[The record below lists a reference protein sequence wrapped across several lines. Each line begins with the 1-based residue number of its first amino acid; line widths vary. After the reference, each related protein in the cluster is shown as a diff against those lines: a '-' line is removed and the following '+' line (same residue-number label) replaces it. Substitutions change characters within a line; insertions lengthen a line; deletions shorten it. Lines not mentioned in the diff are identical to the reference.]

1 MPTPL
6 VLIHPF
12 PTDAGFWDELRP
24 RLSPDRH
31 VLVPELPGFGSKSE
45 RPGWSIAEA
54 ADEIADT
61 IAAWAPDGR
70 AAVCGLSMGGYT
82 ALALAARRPDVV
94 SALVLADTRA
104 EADDDDALA
113 GRSRAIEM
121 ISTQGLRAF
130 LDDFLPH
137 LVAPDTS
144 AEITE
149 ALRRIAERQRPSSVV
164 SALEALRGRPD
175 RRDDL
180 PGIACPTLVIV
191 GELDALTPPAAA
203 TTIYRGVPGARMATI
218 AGAGHLTA
226 LERPADT
233 ALLVETFL
241 RGLDRG

>member
-1 MPTPL
+1 MPSPL

-12 PTDAGFWDELRP
+12 PTDAGFWDEFRTNV
-24 RLSPDRH
+24 SSDRH
-31 VLVPELPGFGSKSE
+31 VLIPELPGFGSQAE

-82 ALALAARRPDVV
+82 ALALAARRPEVV
-94 SALVLADTRA
+94 SALVLVDTRA
-104 EADDDDALA
+104 EADDEAA
-113 GRSRAIEM
+113 RTGRSRAIET
-121 ISTQGLRAF
+121 ISSHGLGAF
-130 LDDFLPH
+130 LDDFLPR
-137 LVAPDTS
+137 LVAPGTS
-144 AEITE
+144 AVITQE
-149 ALRRIAERQRPSSVV
+149 LRKIADRQRPSSVI

-191 GELDALTPPAAA
+191 GELDALTPPTAA
-203 TTIYRGVPGARMATI
+203 TTISRGIPGARMATL

-226 LERPADT
+226 LERPGDT

-241 RGLDRG
+241 NGLDRG